1 MPNFY
6 RIARDKRHPVKT
18 IPARSVVLGLG
29 FDTTGCR
36 FCFIETQWQ
45 KCVEAMTMTTK
56 NYDSWDKSRLIEEIQ
71 KLSSRKKYGLV
82 WEDKPEDVVE
92 QCKEQLPVLEE
103 VEDRAIE
110 KDSSDTMNYII
121 EGDNYH
127 ALSVLNYT
135 HAGKVDVIYI
145 DPPYNTG
152 AKDWKYNN
160 NFVDNE
166 DPWRHSKW
174 LSMMNKRLLISKPL
188 LKRTGAL
195 IVAIDDY
202 EVTTLGLLL
211 EEIFP
216 NHVKDLVVV
225 KHHPQG
231 SGSKTISRI
240 HEYAYIITP
249 PSLGLPGR
257 QERREQG
264 RWSLRRSGQGEN
276 NWRENRPN
284 QFFAILVDDEKKKI
298 IGVDVAL
305 EKNQTYSVSETN
317 EGYKRIYPID
327 GNGKERVWRYNRDTM
342 SRLIAAGKIEYTER
356 GSLIVIKDSVIL
368 APIFSIW
375 DDSKYNAGIGGSGL
389 LTRIMGSANTFPY
402 PKSLFTV
409 YEMISMFIRYKKNAV
424 VLDYFAGS
432 GTSGHAVL
440 ELNKTDDGKRSFIL
454 CTNNE
459 NKIAEEVTHARIKKV
474 VEGYDDTKGIPA
486 NLRYFKTSF
495 VQKSDV
501 SDDTRR
507 ELIKKSSEML
517 CVKESTFKKVFD
529 NKKYKIYQNSKQ
541 VTGILFDLDSLDEF
555 KKKLDDTDLPASI
568 YVFSLTS
575 DAYNEDFSNLNI
587 KHKLQP
593 IPEGILEVY
602 RKIFA

>member
-1 MPNFY
+1 
-6 RIARDKRHPVKT
+6 
-18 IPARSVVLGLG
+18 
-29 FDTTGCR
+29 
-36 FCFIETQWQ
+36 
-45 KCVEAMTMTTK
+45 MTTK

-103 VEDRAIE
+103 VEDRVIE

-160 NFVDNE
+160 DYVDSE

-174 LSMMNKRLLISKPL
+174 LSMMDKRLKFAKSL
-188 LKRTGAL
+188 LKKQGAL

-202 EVTTLGLLL
+202 EVATLGLLL
-211 EEIFP
+211 DELFP
-216 NHVKDLVVV
+216 NFVKDIIIV

-231 SGSKTISRI
+231 AGSNTISRT
-240 HEYAYIITP
+240 HEYAYILTP
-249 PSLGLPGR
+249 EGVGIPGR
-257 QERREQG
+257 VEQAKKG
-264 RWSLRRSGQGEN
+264 KWSLRRSGQGEN
-276 NWRENRPN
+276 NWRAYRPN
-284 QFFAILVDDEKKKI
+284 QFFAVLVDEKKGEVV
-298 IGVDVAL
+298 GVDEAL
-305 EKNQTYSVSETN
+305 EKGQKYPLDNTESSL
-317 EGYKRIYPID
+317 KRIYPID
-327 GNGKERVWRYNRDTM
+327 TSGRERVWRYNRETM
-342 SRLIAAGKIEYTER
+342 SRLIQEKKIEYT
-356 GSLIVIKDSVIL
+356 GKGNLVVLKDKVTL

-389 LTRIMGSANTFPY
+389 LTKIMGEANTFPY
-402 PKSLFTV
+402 PKSIHTV
-409 YEMISMFIRYKKNAV
+409 YEMIAMFIRYNKQASV
-424 VLDYFAGS
+424 VDFFAGS
-432 GTSGHAVL
+432 GTTGHAVL
-440 ELNKTDDGKRSFIL
+440 ELNKADGGRRRFIL

-459 NKIAEEVTHARIKKV
+459 NGIAEEVTYPRIKKV
-474 VEGYDDTKGIPA
+474 MNGYGDTEGIPA
-486 NLRYFKTSF
+486 NLRYYKTTF
-495 VQKSDV
+495 VQKSEV
-501 SDDTRR
+501 TDDTRR
-507 ELIKKSSEML
+507 ELIRKSTEMICL
-517 CVKESTFKKVFD
+517 KEDTFKKVYD
-529 NKKYKIYQNSKQ
+529 NKKYKIYRNSKR

-555 KKKLDDTDLPASI
+555 KVKLDDIDLPASI

-575 DAYNEDFSNLNI
+575 DAYDEDFSDLNI
-587 KHKLQP
+587 EHKLQP